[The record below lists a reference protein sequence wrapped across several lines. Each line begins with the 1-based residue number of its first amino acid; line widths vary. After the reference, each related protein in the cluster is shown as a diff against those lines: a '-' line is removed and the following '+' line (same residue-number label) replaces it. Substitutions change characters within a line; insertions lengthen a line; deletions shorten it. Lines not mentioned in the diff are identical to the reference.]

1 MKKLLVAT
9 CLFLAPGLAAAEWK
23 VEHGAKVS
31 DKRKA
36 GGGMVAILPAKAAFD
51 GVSAYLQIECF
62 EHPKLSMRTVN
73 IVTSKE
79 TAPGLMMWRY
89 QFDARP
95 PKQRGPYSRLSLTV
109 TGLGD
114 SSSDEFKGLLTAKR
128 LRVTLMPTNG
138 PQWSFE
144 FDLAGASEA
153 VNAVPC
159 K

>member
-1 MKKLLVAT
+1 MKKLLVAA
-9 CLFLAPGLAAAEWK
+9 CLVLTSGLAAAEWK

-31 DKRKA
+31 DKRKD
-36 GGGMVAILPAKAAFD
+36 GGGTVAILPAKAAFKD
-51 GVSAYLQIECF
+51 VSAYLQVECF
-62 EHPKLSMRTVN
+62 EHPKRNMRTVN
-73 IVTSKE
+73 IVTSRE
-79 TAPGLMMWRY
+79 SAPGLMMWRY
-89 QFDARP
+89 QFDDRP

-128 LRVTLMPTNG
+128 LQVTLMPTNG

-153 VNAVPC
+153 IDAVPC